1 MHQMEKSIIEKWNT
15 SNQKF
20 KKKPSVF
27 FHLVYINAVLAVS
40 PIAYETLNFT
50 TFHIFMKNILNEA
63 YWLLAAPVL
72 ASVSLFNSISSM
84 VKGNFGEMFIN
95 LLFIPI
101 LPALI
106 ILAVALDLSI
116 NLASF
121 ITRPIATLFY
131 LASSAITL
139 MTKVDEDNCSGSF
152 EYRVGKGFSS
162 GKYC

>member
-1 MHQMEKSIIEKWNT
+1 
-15 SNQKF
+15 
-20 KKKPSVF
+20 
-27 FHLVYINAVLAVS
+27 
-40 PIAYETLNFT
+40 
-50 TFHIFMKNILNEA
+50 MKNILNEA